1 MDFCSLA
8 ERIYSFQ
15 KKYISRVLEDFVSP
29 LNELHFHGDRRDP
42 APIIVSHLDY
52 KPSFHLV
59 SLIQVTPSSLLL
71 SLIYPRGLCFKIKS
85 NFTRA
90 VERPSVCAIASIVT
104 LCAPLAIAFW
114 AWDQYQFCR
123 TSSRIKPRRCNS
135 CAAGV
140 PSANTSY
147 WIAILIKRLVGM

>member
-42 APIIVSHLDY
+42 APIIVFHLDY
-52 KPSFHLV
+52 KPSLHLV

-90 VERPSVCAIASIVT
+90 VERPSVCAIASIRLHSGLGTSTGSAEPVAALNPGGAT
-104 LCAPLAIAFW
+104 AALPESPL
-114 AWDQYQFCR
+114 
-123 TSSRIKPRRCNS
+123 RILRI
-135 CAAGV
+135 GLL
-140 PSANTSY
+140 Y
-147 WIAILIKRLVGM
+147 L